1 MYFLITK
8 LFRSSDDGRSAAEV
22 RQPILVPRTQADDL
36 PPYREQP
43 WIIDRGGPRKIDPS
57 MTLVPVSRL

>member
-1 MYFLITK
+1 MNVFSLMTK
-8 LFRSSDDGRSAAEV
+8 LFRSQDDGQSAVEV

-43 WIIDRGGPRKIDPS
+43 WIIDRHGYRRS
-57 MTLVPVSRL
+57 TQA